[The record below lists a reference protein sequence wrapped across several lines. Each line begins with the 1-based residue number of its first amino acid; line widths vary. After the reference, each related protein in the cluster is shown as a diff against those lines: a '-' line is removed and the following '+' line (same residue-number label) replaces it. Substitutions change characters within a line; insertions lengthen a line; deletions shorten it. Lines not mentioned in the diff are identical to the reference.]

1 MASAG
6 SAQIE
11 ADAGKSLKLAGTDIP
26 DYAAIN
32 GILIGAVI
40 AFGIVVVF
48 LGPEA
53 DGSHFEK
60 AKVAIERGG
69 GEVAPTELFENNTDV
84 HRQFLDKPELSHI
97 EKSEVQ
103 HKEGNGLNIWRV

>member
-11 ADAGKSLKLAGTDIP
+11 ADAGKSLKLAGHNIP

-40 AFGIVVVF
+40 AFGIVVIF

-69 GEVAPTELFENNTDV
+69 GEVAPTDLFNTNNNDV
-84 HRQFLDKPELSHI
+84 PRQSLDKQELSHV
-97 EKSEVQ
+97 ETAEVQ
-103 HKEGNGLNIWRV
+103 HKEMA

>member
-11 ADAGKSLKLAGTDIP
+11 ADAGKSLKLAGTNIP

-40 AFGIVVVF
+40 AFGIVVIF

-69 GEVAPTELFENNTDV
+69 GEVAPTDLFETNNDV
-84 HRQFLDKPELSHI
+84 PRQSLDKHELSHV
-97 EKSEVQ
+97 ETAEVQ
-103 HKEGNGLNIWRV
+103 HEEMA